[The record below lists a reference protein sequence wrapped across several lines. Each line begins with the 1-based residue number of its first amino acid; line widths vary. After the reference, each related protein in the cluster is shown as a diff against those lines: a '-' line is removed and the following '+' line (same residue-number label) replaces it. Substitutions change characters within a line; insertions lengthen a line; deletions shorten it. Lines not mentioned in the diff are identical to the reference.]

1 MCVYIYGSSEKFFEV
16 QVFFFF
22 FLFFF
27 SLINGHDAESQSLQ
41 EPPGCESEAPRA
53 VSHAARMPVQKDS
66 SEVRLFP
73 LPSLFKKEV
82 DPIDFSPCI
91 KQETIINV

>member
-16 QVFFFF
+16 QVFFS
-22 FLFFF
+22 LFFF

-41 EPPGCESEAPRA
+41 EGPPGCESEAPRA

-66 SEVRLFP
+66 SDVRLFP

>member
-1 MCVYIYGSSEKFFEV
+1 MGLLKSFLRCKC
-16 QVFFFF
+16 F
-22 FLFFF
+22 FLCFFF

-41 EPPGCESEAPRA
+41 EGPPGCESEAPRA

-66 SEVRLFP
+66 SDVRLFP

-82 DPIDFSPCI
+82 DPIEDRKS
-91 KQETIINV
+91 VV

>member
-1 MCVYIYGSSEKFFEV
+1 MDMMLRVNHYRNRLAVRAK
-16 QVFFFF
+16 
-22 FLFFF
+22 
-27 SLINGHDAESQSLQ
+27 
-41 EPPGCESEAPRA
+41 PPGRA
-53 VSHAARMPVQKDS
+53 VPHTARMPVQKDS
-66 SEVRLFP
+66 SDVRLFP